1 MQILKGLLVPGV
13 VAVYIT
19 LFWRSTSGMSLS
31 GAGVP
36 RFLIICLAVLIVLTA
51 VSEIKAARA
60 SPEPKSA
67 VDRDTGKL
75 DSAPDTTAKEGAHA
89 QLPEDGISHAR
100 DVWRPAVVMVFLV
113 AYCAVLT
120 RIGVYPATG
129 IFAACL
135 TFFLGCRRPLLIGL
149 VTMIAVLVA
158 FGFVQLF
165 TLPLPAFAGVHL

>member
-1 MQILKGLLVPGV
+1 VQILKGLLVPGV

-51 VSEIKAARA
+51 VSEIRTARA
-60 SPEPKSA
+60 RPEPKPS
-67 VDRDTGKL
+67 VDHHASNL
-75 DSAPDTTAKEGAHA
+75 DSAPDATAKGGAHA

-100 DVWRPAVVMVFLV
+100 DLTRPAVVVVFLV
-113 AYCAVLT
+113 AYCAALT

-149 VTMIAVLVA
+149 VTMIAVLVS